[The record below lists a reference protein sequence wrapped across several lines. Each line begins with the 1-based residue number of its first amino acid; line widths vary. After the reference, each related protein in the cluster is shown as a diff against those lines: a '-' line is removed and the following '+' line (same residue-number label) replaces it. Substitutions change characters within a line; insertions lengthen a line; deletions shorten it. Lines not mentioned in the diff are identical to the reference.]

1 MSAIECQRL
10 TKRIGKRYFYGR
22 VSSKDQN
29 LARQIESAR
38 NYKEIDRIFKD
49 KQSGKDFNR
58 DDYQR
63 MKEILEPGDEVVV
76 HSLDRLGRNK
86 DMIKEELAWFKE
98 HGVIVRILNVPTTLI
113 EYPEGQEWIM
123 DMVNNILIEVLGA
136 FAEQER
142 VEINKRQ
149 REGIDAMP
157 VDEKGRRVSTKPGK
171 EGRTYGRK
179 EKRPDNFA
187 EVLRRQ
193 RAGELSL
200 KEALSLT
207 GLGRTRWYELAREVM
222 A

>member
-1 MSAIECQRL
+1 MSR
-10 TKRIGKRYFYGR
+10 RYFYGR

-38 NYKEIDRIFKD
+38 KYKEIDQIFKD

-63 MKEILEPGDEVVV
+63 MKEILKSGDEVVV

-86 DMIKEELAWFKE
+86 EMIKEELAWFKE
-98 HGVIVRILNVPTTLI
+98 HGIVVRILDVPTTLI
-113 EYPEGQEWIM
+113 EYPAGQEWVM

-142 VEINKRQ
+142 NNIRKRQ
-149 REGIDAMP
+149 AEGIAAMP
-157 VDEKGRRVSTKPGK
+157 VDENGKRVSKKT
-171 EGRTYGRK
+171 GRGFGRQA
-179 EKRPDNFA
+179 KRPENFV
-187 EVLRRQ
+187 EVYERQ
-193 RAGELSL
+193 RRGEISL
-200 KEALSLT
+200 KDAMSLT
-207 GLGRTRWYELAREVM
+207 GVGRTKWYELSREISCR

>member
-1 MSAIECQRL
+1 MSARECQEF
-10 TKRIGKRYFYGR
+10 TERIAKRYFYGR

-38 NYKEIDRIFKD
+38 NYKNIDQIFKD

-63 MKEILEPGDEVVV
+63 MKEILEPGDEVIV
-76 HSLDRLGRNK
+76 HSLDRLGRDK

-98 HGVIVRILNVPTTLI
+98 HGIVIRILNVPTTLI
-113 EYPEGQEWIM
+113 EYPAGQEWIM

-157 VDEKGRRVSTKPGK
+157 VDEKGRKISTKPGK
-171 EGRTYGRK
+171 EGRTYGRQ
-179 EKRPDNFA
+179 EKRPENFA
-187 EVLRRQ
+187 EVLRKQ
-193 RAGELSL
+193 KAGEISL
-200 KEALSLT
+200 KEALKLT
-207 GLGRTRWYELAREVM
+207 GIGRTRWYELAREG
-222 A
+222 